1 MGTYEKRK
9 RFIVNAVFYA
19 MIGMIVFLACQ
30 YILPALMPFV
40 LAFLVA
46 TLIQIPVK
54 KIGGQSRSKQR
65 IATIIFCCLFYMVF
79 FLLVIFFGMK
89 LLQGAWDMVVSAPAI
104 YNDRI
109 LPVLGEA
116 ADRIENVAASVDA
129 GLSQNIEKMFRD
141 FTQNV
146 GQYITDLSVKAVK
159 LLSGG
164 AAKIPGAVV
173 TLVVTVVAT
182 FFMALEFDSM
192 TGFVKKCIPAEK
204 EHVAGEAAHY
214 VKNLIFIYLKA
225 YSFLFLLTFLELLLG
240 FLVLRIPYAPV
251 LALAIAVFDILPVL
265 GTGGI
270 LLPWAAVLCL
280 MGNVP
285 LAIGLLVLYIII
297 TVIRNTLEPKI
308 VGKQIGLPPLA
319 ALISMFVG
327 LKVFGIV
334 GMVAFPV
341 ALSVI
346 TNLEKNGVIH
356 IFAKKKE
363 N

>member
-19 MIGMIVFLACQ
+19 MIGIIVFLACQ
-30 YILPALMPFV
+30 YILPALMPFI

-46 TLIQIPVK
+46 ALIQIPVK
-54 KIGGQSRSKQR
+54 KIGGESRRKRR
-65 IATIIFCCLFYMVF
+65 IAAIIFCCLFYLFF
-79 FLLVIFFGMK
+79 FLSVIFFGMK
-89 LLQGAWDMVVSAPAI
+89 LLQGAGDIVTSAPAV

-109 LPVLGEA
+109 LPVLGQA
-116 ADRIENVAASVDA
+116 ADRIEIVAASVDA
-129 GLSQNIEKMFRD
+129 GLSQNIEEMFRD

-159 LLSGG
+159 ILSGG

-192 TGFVKKCIPAEK
+192 TGFVKKRIPAER
-204 EHVAGEAAHY
+204 EHVAEEAADY

-225 YSFLFLLTFLELLLG
+225 YSFLFLLTFLELFLG

-251 LALAIAVFDILPVL
+251 LALAIAIFDILPVL

-319 ALISMFVG
+319 ALVSMFAG

-334 GMVAFPV
+334 GMVAVPV

-346 TNLEKNGVIH
+346 INLEKNGMIQ
-356 IFAKKKE
+356 IFGKTKE